1 MKLVKVLFAIIIAL
15 VIGNVTLTN
24 RNVDESV
31 IVADLTKQI
40 STLQKQNTILS
51 AQVANLGSLSQVST
65 QIAALGFT
73 DTPKLASLQS
83 PASVA
88 LR

>member
-1 MKLVKVLFAIIIAL
+1 MKLVKILSIVIVAL

-31 IVADLTKQI
+31 VVADLTHQI
-40 STLQKQNTILS
+40 TSLQNQNTILT
-51 AQVANLGSLSQVST
+51 AKVGDLGSLTHVSGE
-65 QIAALGFT
+65 ISALGFT
-73 DTPKLASLQS
+73 DTPKIATLLSA
-83 PASVA
+83 PAVA